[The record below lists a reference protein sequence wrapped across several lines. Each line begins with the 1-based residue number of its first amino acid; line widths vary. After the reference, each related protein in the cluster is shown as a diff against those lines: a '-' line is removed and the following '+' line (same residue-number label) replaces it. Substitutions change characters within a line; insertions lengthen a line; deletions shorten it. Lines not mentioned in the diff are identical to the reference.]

1 MSGDLSDEED
11 VLELTKDDR
20 FDDETGDPEVII
32 RRPPGSDPAPELVP
46 RVIPRHP
53 GAVSAEADTPD
64 PRQHHRI
71 VPQMV
76 PN

>member
-32 RRPPGSDPAPELVP
+32 RRPPGSDPAPSWCRELYQGT
-46 RVIPRHP
+46 R
-53 GAVSAEADTPD
+53 EL
-64 PRQHHRI
+64 
-71 VPQMV
+71 
-76 PN
+76 